1 MVFLALC
8 AMGCTHETNER
19 VHESV
24 INNTSIKQD
33 TQTDNFTDHLGLK
46 QGRWS
51 FTNKQ
56 GERETY
62 TYKNDTLNGYY
73 CLGNWVWRYVGTY
86 KNGMKDN
93 IQWTYSGN
101 KAVNVSFWKDGKT
114 LWLANFSADKDK
126 IIPLKG
132 FQISNDTTLYIIAP
146 YPSGKKWYEGQFINT
161 NHFKSTRQSGFHT
174 YMTGIHKIY
183 FEEGTLKAIVDYDHQ
198 TITEFNSEGR
208 KLYSTTFNDVKKN
221 NQEISNSYLK

>member
-1 MVFLALC
+1 
-8 AMGCTHETNER
+8 
-19 VHESV
+19 
-24 INNTSIKQD
+24 
-33 TQTDNFTDHLGLK
+33 
-46 QGRWS
+46 
-51 FTNKQ
+51 
-56 GERETY
+56 
-62 TYKNDTLNGYY
+62 
-73 CLGNWVWRYVGTY
+73 
-86 KNGMKDN
+86 MKDN

-174 YMTGIHKIY
+174 YMTVIHKIY